1 MTPPDFTCPGVP
13 LMNLL
18 EVVGVKLSHFDTEPG
33 DVPVNRRGSK
43 SSGKFEQA
51 PPYGFRHW
59 REFQGL
65 VRNFKQ
71 ELQLRPDATE
81 RRFEYI
87 NSAAP
92 QRAVHESAR
101 EGPIRERLTAPIIKV

>member
-1 MTPPDFTCPGVP
+1 
-13 LMNLL
+13 MNLL

-33 DVPVNRRGSK
+33 DANRRRSR

-51 PPYGFRHW
+51 PPPYGFGHW
-59 REFQGL
+59 IEFQGL
-65 VRNFKQ
+65 MKTLKQ

-101 EGPIRERLTAPIIKV
+101 EGPV